1 MKLHARNMLMLI
13 LCIFTL
19 NGCCCCCCWWILG
32 NHVDCCYCCCEEFP
46 LMIRNMGDH
55 NLWDLLRNGV
65 FMWGLQKWVKWGFW
79 IGNCF
84 GSNFIWFWSSF
95 NAWKCLG
102 KFWKPNLGWRGS
114 KLGFWD
120 EKCEIRDSQLS
131 VLATASKL
139 AREASNMVTESHVCP
154 PRRAKL
160 LATASN
166 GSQGA
171 WFAHHGEQSH
181 SLRRAWWWQETCLAR
196 HGE

>member
-19 NGCCCCCCWWILG
+19 NGCCCCCCWWILW

-154 PRRAKL
+154 PRRVMCHRGHGL
-160 LATASN
+160 PATASK
-166 GSQGA
+166 A
-171 WFAHHGEQSH
+171 
-181 SLRRAWWWQETCLAR
+181 TR